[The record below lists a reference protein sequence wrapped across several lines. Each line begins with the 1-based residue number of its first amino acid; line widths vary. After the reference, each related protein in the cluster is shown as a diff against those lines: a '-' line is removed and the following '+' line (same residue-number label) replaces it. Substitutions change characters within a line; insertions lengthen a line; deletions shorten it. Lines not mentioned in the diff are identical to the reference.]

1 MADQLRTARNIG
13 NASFNGTAD
22 ISFKQIGFI
31 NSLYSGSTATS
42 DKTQGYPAIYFASQD
57 NRDTYLRAP
66 QPDKTSLNT
75 NSGFLPIQQGTIG
88 NGTSSLGL
96 SNFYFAKSYVDNSYV
111 KQVNFNNGAA
121 SLQYDSVNNCINF
134 VFA

>member
-1 MADQLRTARNIG
+1 MADQLRNARNIG
-13 NASFNGTAD
+13 NASFDGTAN
-22 ISFKQIGFI
+22 ISFKKIGFI
-31 NSLYSGSTATS
+31 DSLYSGNTPTT
-42 DKTQGYPAIYFASQD
+42 DKTQGYPAIYLASQD

-75 NSGFLPIQQGTIG
+75 DSGFLPVQAGEIG
-88 NGTSSLGL
+88 KGTSSLGL

-121 SLQYDSVNNCINF
+121 SLQYDDINKCINF